1 MEKIFIRVILFTV
14 FIAYWLIILFKFELL
29 SSFTTKGLL
38 LALGSMCIIVLYRIV
53 SKENSAGE
61 EGH

>member
-53 SKENSAGE
+53 SKENSAGR

>member
-1 MEKIFIRVILFTV
+1 MEKIFIRVILFTC
-14 FIAYWLIILFKFELL
+14 FIAYWLVILFKFELL